1 MSRAKTIQ
9 DFLRSDIVDIEGLL
23 GLALDCSKSS
33 LYTNPNHKISASELA
48 SLDILVQKRQS
59 GEPFAYLSGSKGFY
73 HLDFKVTSDTLIPR
87 PETELLIDIALD
99 LFDSNKSAKVLDLG
113 TGSGII
119 AITLADKCA
128 NWQVSASDQ
137 SIGALEVA
145 ISNAKGIA
153 NSVEFSHGSWLEA
166 VPGQTFD
173 LVVSNPPYVET
184 NDPHLSD
191 LQFEPISAL
200 VSGVDGLDDIRMII
214 EHVPK
219 QLNSGGYL
227 LLEHGYNQ
235 QRKIM
240 RLMRES
246 FIEVRGFQDNNGIDR
261 AVLGQVQ

>member
-9 DFLRSDIVDIEGLL
+9 DFLRSDVIDIEELL

-33 LYTNPNHKISASELA
+33 LYANPNHKISAAELA
-48 SLDILVQKRQS
+48 SLDILIQKRQS

-73 HLDFKVTSDTLIPR
+73 HLDFKVTTDTLIPR
-87 PETELLIDIALD
+87 PETELLIDISLD
-99 LFDSNKSAKVLDLG
+99 LFDSSESIKVLDLG

-119 AITLADKCA
+119 AITLADKCT
-128 NWQVSASDQ
+128 NWKVSATDQ
-137 SIGALEVA
+137 SEDALEVA
-145 ISNAKGIA
+145 KANAKSVA
-153 NSVEFSHGSWLEA
+153 TSVEFSHGSWLEA
-166 VPGQTFD
+166 VPGQVFD
-173 LVVSNPPYVET
+173 LIISNPPYVED
-184 NDPHLSD
+184 NDPHLIN

-200 VSGVDGLDDIRMII
+200 ISGADGLDDIRMII
-214 EHVPK
+214 EQAPK

-261 AVLGQVQ
+261 AVLGRIQ